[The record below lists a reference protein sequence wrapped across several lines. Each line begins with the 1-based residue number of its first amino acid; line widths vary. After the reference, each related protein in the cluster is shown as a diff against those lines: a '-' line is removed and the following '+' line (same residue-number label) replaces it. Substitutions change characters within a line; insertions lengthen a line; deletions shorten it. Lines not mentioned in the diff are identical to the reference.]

1 MTAKPLI
8 HVGLHKT
15 GTTWLQRRIFA
26 AGDGADFAY
35 CGDVGRIHGAFILPA
50 SDRFD
55 PAAARAAFSDVLQR
69 AAPGTSPGQSPEGR
83 IAVLSD
89 EGLGGRPFHAL
100 HERATHA
107 ARLAAAFPE
116 ARILITVR
124 EQVRIIYSM
133 YGQYL
138 RYGYTSP
145 LAAFLAVP
153 PQGSVYQP
161 VLDRAYYDY
170 ERMFAV
176 YAQHFPVE
184 NILIL
189 PMEWM
194 LADPA
199 AALARIGGL
208 YGRTLA
214 VPKQESSRQ
223 VENRASSD
231 LAYEAMRWINHLI
244 SQDSR
249 WQGRGLVPNPNAV
262 GYWVDRLTPEGLR
275 RRMAATRRDRIAA
288 EVGDCYA
295 VSNTALAGR
304 IGINLGALGYQVV
317 RPSPPS

>member
-1 MTAKPLI
+1 MTARLLI

-26 AGDGADFAY
+26 AGDGVDFAY
-35 CGDVGRIHGAFILPA
+35 CGDVGRIHDAFIRPA
-50 SDRFD
+50 ADRFE
-55 PAAARAAFSDVLQR
+55 PAAGRAAFWDVLHR
-69 AAPGTSPGQSPEGR
+69 AEPGTGPGQSPEGR

-100 HERATHA
+100 HERAIHA
-107 ARLAAAFPE
+107 ARLAAAFPQ

-124 EQVRIIYSM
+124 EQSRIIYSM

-138 RYGYTSP
+138 RYGHTSP

-153 PQGSVYQP
+153 PAGSVHQP
-161 VLDRAYYDY
+161 VLDRDYYDY

-176 YAQHFPVE
+176 YARHFPAD

-194 LADPA
+194 LADPV
-199 AALARIGGL
+199 AALARIGDFCGKP
-208 YGRTLA
+208 LA
-214 VPKQESSRQ
+214 VPQQESTRQ

-231 LAYEAMRWINHLI
+231 LAYEAMRWVNHLI

-249 WQGRGLVPNPNAV
+249 WHGKGLAPNPNAV
-262 GYWVDRLTPEGLR
+262 GYWVDRLTPERLR
-275 RRMAATRRDRIAA
+275 RRMATTRMDRIAA
-288 EVGDCYA
+288 EIGNCYA
-295 VSNTALAGR
+295 ASNTALAER